1 MKSGFKVA
9 SPKSIQEFKSYF
21 QLRWE
26 ILRKPWG
33 QPKGSERDESD
44 SIGIHRMILDKD
56 DHIIGAG
63 MLLLNSLQQAQIR
76 FMAVSKNFQGMKVG
90 TLLIECL
97 ESIACERKCSIII
110 LQSREN
116 SVKFYEKNGFEVIEK
131 SYLLFGEIQHFLMQ
145 KKL

>member
-1 MKSGFKVA
+1 MKSGLKVA
-9 SPKSIQEFKSYF
+9 APKSIQEYKFYF

-33 QPKGSERDESD
+33 QPKGSERDKSD
-44 SIGIHRMILDKD
+44 SSAIHRMILDKD
-56 DHIIGAG
+56 GHIIGVG
-63 MLLLNSLQQAQIR
+63 MLLLNSFQEAQIR
-76 FMAVSKNFQGMKVG
+76 FMAVSKNSQGMNVG
-90 TLLIECL
+90 TLLIESL
-97 ESIACERKCSIII
+97 ESIACERKCSLLI

-116 SVKFYEKNGFEVIEK
+116 SVKFYEKNGFKVIEK